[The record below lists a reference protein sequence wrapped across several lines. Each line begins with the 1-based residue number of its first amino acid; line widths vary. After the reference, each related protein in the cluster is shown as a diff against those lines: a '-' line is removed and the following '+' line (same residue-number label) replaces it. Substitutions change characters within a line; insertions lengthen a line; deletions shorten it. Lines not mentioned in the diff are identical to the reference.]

1 MTHREQVLE
10 RALDNLVHRIERGQE
25 YPNASEAVCCLYGVD
40 SEELGD
46 AYMDHCAL
54 GQPVVHVA
62 APARFRFKPGV
73 LSPQLWS

>member
-1 MTHREQVLE
+1 MTHKEQVLE

-54 GQPVVHVA
+54 RQPGGPRHE
-62 APARFRFKPGV
+62 P
-73 LSPQLWS
+73 SPFQI